1 MNWQVVFKIL
11 RKHGVMRMSTITNLM
26 VQGNGSMIGE
36 KSPNALRL
44 EAEAREKRRLDE
56 IAKYAPLKRI
66 ELVQDRLP
74 DFPLDCLTDDFRRF
88 AKDLAAC
95 KQAPVDAVGVSL
107 LSMISLAEGGR
118 FKVNPG
124 KAAVYQKGV
133 NLFTMTVMESGTGK
147 SEIMNVLK
155 KPVEDFVHDFNE
167 KYKGKI
173 DMDANW
179 QNVLRDRVEKTKKQ
193 CVSGKAEYSDLE
205 KVQKEFSAFKPVKNL
220 RCMTDNVTSEALEN
234 LLAENNGVMSVVST
248 EGGVIDIMGGRYS
261 KDGSSNIDVY
271 LHGYSNESLD
281 KDRAGQGHIHVDHLY
296 LTVNFSI
303 QPTVLKDFMR
313 RDFIEKGMTSRFIYS
328 IPKEL
333 DERCLGDSP
342 DIEPLVLANY
352 ENKIRDIMSI
362 KRNGHEL
369 YELCFSKEAER
380 LMVAYNDQNIQKR
393 IKEDLA
399 CIKRVARR
407 VIGQTI
413 RLAGI
418 LHLMEHGGGAVEKRE
433 ISAETVKKAIRLTNY
448 FLEHTKAAHKT
459 VEDSE
464 EVRSLKYVWEKCCA
478 LKKMVV
484 PHDVLRESCRGR
496 LRTNEEQRPYICGL
510 IERGY
515 LRVLPEEEATAGKSG
530 RPRSVRYGINPLLQD
545 EVLGKDASVVTELHP
560 EIPKTAALETTAEV
574 S

>member
-1 MNWQVVFKIL
+1 M
-11 RKHGVMRMSTITNLM
+11 MSTTTDLL
-26 VQGNGSMIGE
+26 VQGNGCMIGE
-36 KSPNALRL
+36 KSPNALRF
-44 EAEAREKRRLDE
+44 EAEAREKRRQDE
-56 IAKYAPLKRI
+56 IAKYAPLKPI
-66 ELVQDRLP
+66 VMVQDRLP
-74 DFPLDCLTDDFRRF
+74 GFPLDCLPDELGQFV
-88 AKDLAAC
+88 KQLAAC
-95 KQAPVDAVGVSL
+95 KQAQVDAAAVSL
-107 LSMISLAEGGR
+107 LSMFSMAEGGR
-118 FKVNPG
+118 FMVDPG
-124 KAAVYQKGV
+124 VKAVYQKGI

-155 KPVEDFVHDFNE
+155 KPVEAFQRDFNKE
-167 KYKGKI
+167 YKPKI
-173 DMDANW
+173 DMDTNW
-179 QNVLRDRVEKTKKQ
+179 QAVLRDRVEKIKKQ
-193 CVSGKAEYSDLE
+193 CVNGKAEYSDLE
-205 KVQKEFSAFKPVKNL
+205 QAQRELDAFKPMKYL
-220 RCMTDNVTSEALEN
+220 RCMTDNVTTEALEN

-281 KDRAGQGHIHVDHLY
+281 KDRAGQGHIHVDNLY

-303 QPTVLKDFMR
+303 QPTVLSSFMR

-418 LHLMEHGGGAVEKRE
+418 LHLMEHGSGAVEKRE
-433 ISAETVKKAIRLTNY
+433 ISDETVKKAIRLTNY

-464 EVRSLKYVWEKCCA
+464 EVQNLKYVWEKCRA

-496 LRTNEEQRPYICGL
+496 LRTNEEQRPYISGL

-515 LRVLPEEEATAGKSG
+515 LRVLPEEEATAGKNG
-530 RPRSVRYGINPLLQD
+530 RPKALRYGINPLLRD
-545 EVLGKDASVVTELHP
+545 EVLDENASVVTELHP
-560 EIPKTAALETTAEV
+560 EIPKTAALGTTAEV

>member
-1 MNWQVVFKIL
+1 M
-11 RKHGVMRMSTITNLM
+11 MSTTTDLL
-26 VQGNGSMIGE
+26 VQGNGCMIGE
-36 KSPNALRL
+36 KSPNALRF
-44 EAEAREKRRLDE
+44 EAEAREKRRQDE
-56 IAKYAPLKRI
+56 IAKYAPLKPI
-66 ELVQDRLP
+66 VMVQDRLP
-74 DFPLDCLTDDFRRF
+74 GFPLDCLPDELGQFV
-88 AKDLAAC
+88 KQLAAC
-95 KQAPVDAVGVSL
+95 KQAQVDAAAVSL
-107 LSMISLAEGGR
+107 LSMFSMAEGGR
-118 FKVNPG
+118 FMVDPG
-124 KAAVYQKGV
+124 VKAVYQKGI

-155 KPVEDFVHDFNE
+155 KPVEAFQRDFNKE
-167 KYKGKI
+167 YKPKI
-173 DMDANW
+173 DMDTNW
-179 QNVLRDRVEKTKKQ
+179 QAVLRDRVEKIKKQ
-193 CVSGKAEYSDLE
+193 CVNGKAEYSDLE
-205 KVQKEFSAFKPVKNL
+205 QAQRELDAFKPMKYL
-220 RCMTDNVTSEALEN
+220 RCMTDNVTTEALEN

-281 KDRAGQGHIHVDHLY
+281 KDRAGQGHIHVDNLY

-303 QPTVLKDFMR
+303 QPTVLSSFMR

-418 LHLMEHGGGAVEKRE
+418 LHLMEHGSGAVEKRE

-464 EVRSLKYVWEKCCA
+464 EVQNLKYVWEKCRA

-496 LRTNEEQRPYICGL
+496 LRTNEEQRPYISGL

-515 LRVLPEEEATAGKSG
+515 LRVLPEEEATAGKNG
-530 RPRSVRYGINPLLQD
+530 RPKALRYGINPLLRD
-545 EVLGKDASVVTELHP
+545 EVLDENASVVTELHP
-560 EIPKTAALETTAEV
+560 EIPKTAALGTTAEV

>member
-1 MNWQVVFKIL
+1 
-11 RKHGVMRMSTITNLM
+11 MSTTTDLL
-26 VQGNGSMIGE
+26 VQGNGCMIGE
-36 KSPNALRL
+36 KSPNALRF
-44 EAEAREKRRLDE
+44 EAEAREKRRQDE
-56 IAKYAPLKRI
+56 IAKYAPLKPI
-66 ELVQDRLP
+66 VMVQDRLP
-74 DFPLDCLTDDFRRF
+74 GFPLDCLPDELGQFV
-88 AKDLAAC
+88 KQLAAC
-95 KQAPVDAVGVSL
+95 KQAQVDAAAVSL
-107 LSMISLAEGGR
+107 LSMFSMAEGGR
-118 FKVNPG
+118 FMVDPG
-124 KAAVYQKGV
+124 VKAVYQKGI

-155 KPVEDFVHDFNE
+155 KPVEAFQRDFNKE
-167 KYKGKI
+167 YKPKI
-173 DMDANW
+173 DMDTNW
-179 QNVLRDRVEKTKKQ
+179 QAVLRDRVEKIKKQ
-193 CVSGKAEYSDLE
+193 CVNGKAEYSDLE
-205 KVQKEFSAFKPVKNL
+205 QAQRELDAFKPMKYL
-220 RCMTDNVTSEALEN
+220 RCMTDNVTTEALEN

-418 LHLMEHGGGAVEKRE
+418 LHLMEHGSGAVEKRE
-433 ISAETVKKAIRLTNY
+433 ISDETVKKAIRLTNY

-464 EVRSLKYVWEKCCA
+464 EVQNLKYVWEKCRA

-496 LRTNEEQRPYICGL
+496 LRTNEEQRPYISGL

-515 LRVLPEEEATAGKSG
+515 LRVLPEEEATAGKNG
-530 RPRSVRYGINPLLQD
+530 RPKALRYGINPLLRD
-545 EVLGKDASVVTELHP
+545 EVLDENASVVTELHP
-560 EIPKTAALETTAEV
+560 EIPKTAALGTTAEV

>member
-1 MNWQVVFKIL
+1 M
-11 RKHGVMRMSTITNLM
+11 MSTTTDLL
-26 VQGNGSMIGE
+26 VQGNGCMIGE
-36 KSPNALRL
+36 KSPNALRF
-44 EAEAREKRRLDE
+44 EAEAREKRRQDE
-56 IAKYAPLKRI
+56 IAKYAPLKPI
-66 ELVQDRLP
+66 VMVQDRLP
-74 DFPLDCLTDDFRRF
+74 GFPLDCLPDELGQFV
-88 AKDLAAC
+88 KQLAAC
-95 KQAPVDAVGVSL
+95 KQAQVDAAAVSL
-107 LSMISLAEGGR
+107 LSMFSMAEGGR
-118 FKVNPG
+118 FMVDPG
-124 KAAVYQKGV
+124 VKAVYQKGI

-155 KPVEDFVHDFNE
+155 KPVEAFQRDFNKE
-167 KYKGKI
+167 YKPKI
-173 DMDANW
+173 DMDTNW
-179 QNVLRDRVEKTKKQ
+179 QAVLRDRVEKIKKQ
-193 CVSGKAEYSDLE
+193 CVNGKAEYSDLE
-205 KVQKEFSAFKPVKNL
+205 QAQRELDAFKPMKYL
-220 RCMTDNVTSEALEN
+220 RCMTDNVTTEALEN

-418 LHLMEHGGGAVEKRE
+418 LHLMEHGSGAVEKRE

-464 EVRSLKYVWEKCCA
+464 EVQNLKYVWEKCRA

-484 PHDVLRESCRGR
+484 PHDVLRERCRGR
-496 LRTNEEQRPYICGL
+496 LRTNEEQRPYISGL

-515 LRVLPEEEATAGKSG
+515 LRVLPEEEATAGKNG
-530 RPRSVRYGINPLLQD
+530 RPKALRYGINPLLRD
-545 EVLGKDASVVTELHP
+545 EVLDENASVVTELHP
-560 EIPKTAALETTAEV
+560 EIPKTAALGTTAEV

>member
-1 MNWQVVFKIL
+1 
-11 RKHGVMRMSTITNLM
+11 MSTTTDLL
-26 VQGNGSMIGE
+26 VQGNGCMIGE
-36 KSPNALRL
+36 KSPNALRF
-44 EAEAREKRRLDE
+44 EAEAREKRRQDE
-56 IAKYAPLKRI
+56 IAKYAPLKPI
-66 ELVQDRLP
+66 VMVQDRLP
-74 DFPLDCLTDDFRRF
+74 GFPLDCLPDELGQFV
-88 AKDLAAC
+88 KQLAAC
-95 KQAPVDAVGVSL
+95 KQAQVDAAAVSL
-107 LSMISLAEGGR
+107 LSMFSMAEGGR
-118 FKVNPG
+118 FMVDPG
-124 KAAVYQKGV
+124 VKAVYQKGI

-155 KPVEDFVHDFNE
+155 KPVEAFQRDFNKE
-167 KYKGKI
+167 YKPKI
-173 DMDANW
+173 DMDTNW
-179 QNVLRDRVEKTKKQ
+179 QAVLRDRVEKIKKQ
-193 CVSGKAEYSDLE
+193 CVNGKAEYSDLE
-205 KVQKEFSAFKPVKNL
+205 QAQRELDAFKPMKYL
-220 RCMTDNVTSEALEN
+220 RCMTDNVTTEALEN

-281 KDRAGQGHIHVDHLY
+281 KDRAGQGHIHVDNLY

-303 QPTVLKDFMR
+303 QPTVLSSFMR

-418 LHLMEHGGGAVEKRE
+418 LHLMEHGSGAVEKRE
-433 ISAETVKKAIRLTNY
+433 ISDETVKKAIRLTNY

-464 EVRSLKYVWEKCCA
+464 EVQNLKYVWEKCRA

-496 LRTNEEQRPYICGL
+496 LRTNEEQRPYISGL

-515 LRVLPEEEATAGKSG
+515 LRVLPEEEATAGKNG
-530 RPRSVRYGINPLLQD
+530 RPKALRYGINPLLRD
-545 EVLGKDASVVTELHP
+545 EVLDENASVVTELHP
-560 EIPKTAALETTAEV
+560 EIPKTAALGTTAEV

>member
-1 MNWQVVFKIL
+1 
-11 RKHGVMRMSTITNLM
+11 
-26 VQGNGSMIGE
+26 MIGE
-36 KSPNALRL
+36 KTPNALRL
-44 EAEAREKRRLDE
+44 EAETREKRRQDE
-56 IAKYAPLKRI
+56 IAQYAPLKRI
-66 ELVQDRLP
+66 ELVQDQLP
-74 DFPLDCLTDDFRRF
+74 DFPLDCLPDELRKF
-88 AKDLAAC
+88 AEQVSVC

-118 FKVNPG
+118 FKVDPG
-124 KAAVYQKGV
+124 VKAVYQKGI
-133 NLFTMTVMESGTGK
+133 NLYTMTVMESGTGK

-155 KPVEDFVHDFNE
+155 KPVEDFQRDYNK
-167 KYKGKI
+167 KYKEQI
-173 DMDANW
+173 EMDANW

-193 CVSGKAEYSDLE
+193 CVNGKAEYSDLE
-205 KVQKEFSAFKPVKNL
+205 KVQKEFSTFKPVKNL

-281 KDRAGQGHIHVDHLY
+281 KDRAGQGHVHVDNLY

-313 RDFIEKGMTSRFIYS
+313 KDFIEKGMTSRFIYS
-328 IPKEL
+328 IPKEV
-333 DERCLGDSP
+333 DERCLGNSP
-342 DIEPLVLANY
+342 DIDPLVLANY

-362 KRNGHEL
+362 KRNEHEL
-369 YELCFSKEAER
+369 YELCFSKEAEQ

-418 LHLMEHGGGAVEKRE
+418 LHLMEHGSGAVEKRE
-433 ISAETVKKAIRLTNY
+433 ISAETVKKAIRLTDY

-464 EVRSLKYVWEKCCA
+464 EVQNLKYVWEKCRA
-478 LKKMVV
+478 LKKPVV

-496 LRTNEEQRPYICGL
+496 LRTNEEQRPYIGGL

-515 LRVLPEEEATAGKSG
+515 LRELPADKKEKGKDG
-530 RPRSVRYGINPLLQD
+530 RPRAVRYGINPLLYD
-545 EVLGKDASVVTELHP
+545 EVLGKKDSVVTKLHP
-560 EIPKTAALETTAEV
+560 EIPKTTTLEETAEV

>member
-1 MNWQVVFKIL
+1 MNWQVVFKNL

-44 EAEAREKRRLDE
+44 EAEMREKRRQDE
-56 IAKYAPLKRI
+56 IAKYAPLKKI

-74 DFPLDCLTDDFRRF
+74 DFPLDCLTDDFKAF
-88 AKDLAAC
+88 AEQVSVC

-107 LSMISLAEGGR
+107 ISMISTAEGGR
-118 FKVNPG
+118 FKVDPG
-124 KAAVYQKGV
+124 VKAVYQEGI

-155 KPVEDFVHDFNE
+155 KPVEAFQRDYNAKHAE
-167 KYKGKI
+167 QI
-173 DMDANW
+173 AMDANW
-179 QNVLRDRVEKTKKQ
+179 QCVLRERVEKVKKL
-193 CVSGKAEYSDLE
+193 CVNGKADYSELQE
-205 KVQKEFSAFKPVKNL
+205 AQQALAAFKPLKRL
-220 RCMTDNVTSEALEN
+220 QCMTDNVTTEALEN
-234 LLAENNGVMSVVST
+234 LLAENGGVMSVVST
-248 EGGVIDIMGGRYS
+248 EGGVIDIMAGRYS
-261 KDGSSNIDVY
+261 KDGSLNIDVY
-271 LHGYSNESLD
+271 LHGYSNESFD
-281 KDRAGQGHIHVDHLY
+281 KERMKLHIHLDHLY

-303 QPTVLKDFMR
+303 QPTVLNSFMR
-313 RDFIEKGMTSRFIYS
+313 RDFIEKGMTARFLYS
-328 IPKEL
+328 IPKDFGKRL
-333 DERCLGDSP
+333 LRVSK
-342 DIEPLVLANY
+342 DIEPLCQANY
-352 ENKIRDIMSI
+352 ENKIRDIMAI
-362 KRNGHEL
+362 PRNEGEL
-369 YELCFSKEAER
+369 YELRFSETATE
-380 LMVAYNDQNIQKR
+380 LLVVYNDDGIQER
-393 IKEDLA
+393 IGEDLA
-399 CIKRVARR
+399 CIPKASKR

-418 LHLMEHGGGAVEKRE
+418 LHLMEHGGKAVEKRE
-433 ISAETVKKAIRLTNY
+433 ISDETVKKAIRLTNY

-464 EVRSLKYVWEKCCA
+464 EVQSLKYVWEKCRA

-530 RPRSVRYGINPLLQD
+530 RPRAVRYGINPLLQD
-545 EVLGKDASVVTELHP
+545 EVLGKDALVVTELHP